1 MPMPDL
7 TGVNPQ
13 ITDAIT
19 QTNVK
24 VLAEAPAQALAM
36 VYQVL
41 SQVVGLTMQN
51 GASAQQNMQT
61 VAGAATAKA
70 VEVIMGSS

>member
-1 MPMPDL
+1 MADP
-7 TGVNPQ
+7 TTVNSQ

-24 VLAEAPAQALAM
+24 VLAESPAEALAM
-36 VYQVL
+36 VYQIL
-41 SQVVGLTMQN
+41 GQVVGLTMQN

-61 VAGAATAKA
+61 VASAATAKA
-70 VEVIMGSS
+70 VEVIMGA

>member
-1 MPMPDL
+1 MAD
-7 TGVNPQ
+7 TVNPQ

-24 VLAEAPAQALAM
+24 VLGEAPAQALAT

-41 SQVVGLTMQN
+41 GQTVSLTMQN

-61 VAGAATAKA
+61 VAAAATARA
-70 VEVIMGSS
+70 VELIMAGATK